1 MQITMEQARSL
12 GIKLPTVSKP
22 RRVKK
27 PPPPDSYIS
36 HDCAILAIDPGKT
49 SGYALHVPGRLALS
63 GKTTSPE
70 MCRVIVETAR
80 DAASAVKRPL
90 IVVAETWTTGDR
102 IHDRRM
108 RAATLLGLG
117 AAWQSWY
124 SALAETGLP
133 KSRIVRVNVAT
144 WRSKVIGGPMNRS
157 SEEWKRLAAIHA
169 EQRFPRRTTPIEG
182 RENVGDDE
190 AEALCILAWA
200 LRAGAVGEALKKAG
214 KRYP

>member
-12 GIKLPTVSKP
+12 GLKLPTVSKP
-22 RRVKK
+22 KRAKK

-36 HDCAILAIDPGKT
+36 HDCAILTIDPGKT
-49 SGYALHVPGRLALS
+49 SGYALLVPGRLALS
-63 GKTTSPE
+63 GMTTSPE
-70 MCRVIVETAR
+70 MCRTVIATAR

-102 IHDRRM
+102 VHDRRM

-117 AAWQSWY
+117 AAWQNWRV
-124 SALAETGLP
+124 ALDEVGLP
-133 KSRIVRVNVAT
+133 ASRILRVNTST
-144 WRSKVIGGPMNRS
+144 WRAKVIGGPMNRS
-157 SEEWKRLAAIHA
+157 SEEWKQLARLHA
-169 EQRFPRRTTPIEG
+169 EQRFPHRMNRPG
-182 RENVGDDE
+182 DHLGDDE

-200 LRAGAVGEALKKAG
+200 LRAGTVGEALKKAG